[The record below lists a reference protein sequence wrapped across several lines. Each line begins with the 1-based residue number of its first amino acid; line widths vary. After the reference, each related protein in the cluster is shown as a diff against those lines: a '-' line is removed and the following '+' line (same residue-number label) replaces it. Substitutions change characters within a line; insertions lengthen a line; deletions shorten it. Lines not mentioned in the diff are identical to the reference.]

1 MSEVLQNGGPADRS
15 KPMRR
20 ILRVLWDLV
29 RLPILAV
36 LTVLEPF
43 VRMTISLAIIIGVI
57 VTLVFEASATGQHF
71 SSLTMMIIMAAL
83 GAFLVGYYAILA
95 FLTR

>member
-1 MSEVLQNGGPADRS
+1 
-15 KPMRR
+15 MRR

>member
-1 MSEVLQNGGPADRS
+1 
-15 KPMRR
+15 MRR

-36 LTVLEPF
+36 LTVFEPI
-43 VRMTISLAIIIGVI
+43 VRMTISLSIIVGAL
-57 VTLVFEASATGQHF
+57 VTLVFEASAAGQHF

-83 GAFLVGYYAILA
+83 GVFLVGYYAIVAL
-95 FLTR
+95 LSR

>member
-1 MSEVLQNGGPADRS
+1 MSQVFENRRFAERS
-15 KPMRR
+15 SPRRR

-36 LTVLEPF
+36 LTILEPI
-43 VRMTISLAIIIGVI
+43 VRMTISLAIIIGVV
-57 VTLVFEASATGQHF
+57 VTLVFETSATGQHF

-95 FLTR
+95 LLSR